1 MKKERTPVLKIAFIS
16 LGFAFLIGVWYLASY
31 LLIKDGNYF
40 LPYPHETVYR
50 MGAILFAA
58 KAKDTWVAIGWTIL
72 RILIGFGGSFV
83 LAAILGTIS
92 GLFPFAKYFLK
103 IPVAVARAVPTA
115 AVVIV
120 LAGAMLAKPT
130 HIDYLP
136 CILCALVT
144 FPLIYEAFISAIV
157 NEDEYIKMSLDLD
170 GGWRRPMNVVGVLI
184 PDGMPFIKLSIA
196 QTIGL
201 SFKVTIMSEVLT
213 ANSVSHLGIGSE
225 IVLARSMGNVE
236 DIIAYALIALIMM
249 LLIDLPFILL
259 KFKPK
264 KD

>member
-1 MKKERTPVLKIAFIS
+1 M
-16 LGFAFLIGVWYLASY
+16 
-31 LLIKDGNYF
+31 
-40 LPYPHETVYR
+40 
-50 MGAILFAA
+50 
-58 KAKDTWVAIGWTIL
+58 
-72 RILIGFGGSFV
+72 
-83 LAAILGTIS
+83 
-92 GLFPFAKYFLK
+92 
-103 IPVAVARAVPTA
+103 
-115 AVVIV
+115 
-120 LAGAMLAKPT
+120 
-130 HIDYLP
+130 
-136 CILCALVT
+136 T

-213 ANSVSHLGIGSE
+213 ANSVSHPGIGSE

-249 LLIDLPFILL
+249 FLIDLPFILL